1 MNELEKLE
9 KRKKRTRHILI
20 TVSVLFLFL
29 MLVLPLLCIIASSL
43 KEGFASPILDTVKTL
58 TGKEPIAFGQYAKE
72 NANVWK

>member
-29 MLVLPLLCIIASSL
+29 MLVLPPLLSASFKFL
-43 KEGFASPILDTVKTL
+43 KRRICLLHAVHPTD
-58 TGKEPIAFGQYAKE
+58 YM
-72 NANVWK
+72 

>member
-43 KEGFASPILDTVKTL
+43 KECFKGNSDCNS
-58 TGKEPIAFGQYAKE
+58 GSGGD
-72 NANVWK
+72 

>member
-43 KEGFASPILDTVKTL
+43 KKDLPFTCSPS
-58 TGKEPIAFGQYAKE
+58 GQIM
-72 NANVWK
+72 

>member
-43 KEGFASPILDTVKTL
+43 KRRICLLHAVHPDRLC
-58 TGKEPIAFGQYAKE
+58 KECFKG
-72 NANVWK
+72 NSDCNSGSGGD

>member
-9 KRKKRTRHILI
+9 KEKRTRHILI

-43 KEGFASPILDTVKTL
+43 KEGFAFTCSPS
-58 TGKEPIAFGQYAKE
+58 GQIM
-72 NANVWK
+72 

>member
-9 KRKKRTRHILI
+9 KRKKSTRHILI

-43 KEGFASPILDTVKTL
+43 KEGFA
-58 TGKEPIAFGQYAKE
+58 FYM
-72 NANVWK
+72 